1 METETQIQTPAPTP
15 EQEPDCHS
23 ERLWTALRARWLGRC
38 RETDTM
44 EYETS

>member
-1 METETQIQTPAPTP
+1 METETLTQTLAPTP
-15 EQEPDCHS
+15 DQESDCHS
-23 ERLWTALRARWLGRC
+23 KLLWTALSARWLGRC